1 MRARNPKHSRPVDL
15 AIVGTNPFA
24 AVLREVLSKTPFP
37 YNEVRLL
44 ASGPGEG
51 SLTEFKGEP
60 KIFLKA
66 EEQAL
71 EGVQL
76 AFFCEDPATGG
87 AYRNWPSSG
96 SYLAIDL
103 TNTTDI
109 TEEMPFAALGRQA
122 KPPKPRRGWIGG
134 VHPVADLVHTIV
146 APLAAHLEV
155 TALRGV
161 ILRPASD
168 FGKVGVEEL
177 YQQSINVLN
186 FAELPR
192 QVFGRQLAF
201 NLMPTD
207 VLQATGAQ
215 STLISSHVRALMG
228 SADVP
233 VSLFMTVA
241 PVFHAHTAVLHLEV
255 ENLPSEAKLRKLLGA
270 SNDLTVGPEPFTAAE
285 LEERPRPHVGLIRND
300 PAGGGTWLWVLADR
314 VEAVVAEGAVQMAAR
329 LLGFEPRMPGAV
341 PK

>member
-1 MRARNPKHSRPVDL
+1 MRARARKRSRSVDL
-15 AIVGTNPFA
+15 AIVGTDPFA
-24 AVLREVLSKTPFP
+24 VALREALSETPFP

-44 ASGPGEG
+44 ASGSGEG
-51 SLTEFKGEP
+51 SLAEFNGEP
-60 KIFLKA
+60 RIVLKA

-96 SYLAIDL
+96 GYLAMDL
-103 TNTTDI
+103 TNAADI
-109 TEEMPFAALGRQA
+109 TEKMPFTALGRQEEL
-122 KPPKPRRGWIGG
+122 PEPRRGWIGG
-134 VHPVADLVHTIV
+134 AHPLAHLVHTIV

-168 FGKVGVEEL
+168 FGKVGLEEL
-177 YQQSINVLN
+177 YQQSVNLLN
-186 FAELPR
+186 FSKLPR

-207 VLQATGAQ
+207 VLQAAGVQ
-215 STLISSHVRALMG
+215 STLVSSQVRALMG
-228 SADVP
+228 STDLP
-233 VSLFMTVA
+233 VSLFMAVA
-241 PVFHAHTAVLHLEV
+241 PVFHAHTVVMHLDIED
-255 ENLPSEAKLRKLLGA
+255 LPSEAKLRKLLGA
-270 SNDLTVGPEPFTAAE
+270 SNELTVGSGPLTSAE

-300 PAGGGTWLWVLADR
+300 PVGGGVWLWVLADR
-314 VEAVVAEGAVQMAAR
+314 VEAAAAEGAVLMAAR
-329 LLGFEPRMPGAV
+329 LLGFEPRKPGAV
-341 PK
+341 PE